1 MNLFTFAKLR
11 KTSLFFAIIFAV
23 YPQIAFAQVTDVPSE
38 LTQPQ
43 DLAVL
48 KTSRDGTINV
58 QISSNLPKE
67 GLPLTI
73 NLKFSDA
80 KTGNDLSNVNYDIIA
95 MQNGEVVLSQLGL
108 YTANGK
114 TQHTTLPLST
124 NNQVDIIVILQGI
137 GENAP
142 YTGPQGE
149 TIETIIVP
157 EFGMIAPV
165 ALILA
170 ISVMIII
177 QKTIPVKVTQL
188 QLNYK

>member
-1 MNLFTFAKLR
+1 
-11 KTSLFFAIIFAV
+11 
-23 YPQIAFAQVTDVPSE
+23 
-38 LTQPQ
+38 
-43 DLAVL
+43 
-48 KTSRDGTINV
+48 
-58 QISSNLPKE
+58 
-67 GLPLTI
+67 
-73 NLKFSDA
+73 
-80 KTGNDLSNVNYDIIA
+80 